1 MVVGTVSS
9 FHMSDSR
16 DVRTFA
22 TELKFVL
29 EPAVATKVR
38 QWARTH
44 LDPDPHGG
52 GPDGDEYLTTS
63 LYFDTEHFHVFQRR
77 GSFGR
82 SKYRIRRYG
91 QADAAFLERKL
102 REPTILAKRRT
113 LLPLAG
119 LEQLDRAPAAGW
131 SGGWFQARVSARRLR
146 PVCQVS
152 YRRTARLLTTGSE
165 LVRLTLDDALVAQPT
180 SLIRF
185 REEQGVPVL
194 GGRQILELKFR
205 HHMPAVFKRLVE
217 EFSLTPSPAS
227 KYRLSMAAL
236 GEARLAAPPLSGMTA
251 PMVAGDT
258 TVHV

>member
-1 MVVGTVSS
+1 
-9 FHMSDSR
+9 MSDSR

-22 TELKFVL
+22 SELKFVL
-29 EPAVATKVR
+29 EPAVAAQVR

-44 LDPDPHGG
+44 LDPDPHGA
-52 GPDGDEYLTTS
+52 GPAGDEYLTTS
-63 LYFDTEHFHVFQRR
+63 LYFDTEQFHVFQRR

-91 QADAAFLERKL
+91 EADAAFLERKL

-113 LLPLAG
+113 LVPLAR

-152 YRRTARLLTTGSE
+152 YRRTARLLATGSE

-180 SLIRF
+180 SVIRF
-185 REEQGVPVL
+185 REDHGVPVL
-194 GGRQILELKFR
+194 AERQILELKFR
-205 HHMPAVFKRLVE
+205 HHIPAVFKRLVE
-217 EFSLTPSPAS
+217 EFALTPAPAS

-236 GEARLAAPPLSGMTA
+236 GEARLAAPPALTVA
-251 PMVAGDT
+251 PPVAAAGT